1 MPPGI
6 TTLAADAPQ
15 LSAANTG
22 FMLIC
27 SALVMLMTPG
37 LAFFYGG
44 MVRVKSTL
52 NMLMM
57 SFISLGIVTILW
69 VLYGFS
75 LAFGTDAGSVIGW
88 SSDFVGLGGIGIT
101 ELWDGTTIP
110 VYVFAVFQLMFA
122 VLTPAL
128 ISGALADRVKF
139 TSWALFITLWVT
151 VVYFPVAHWVWGAGG
166 WLYELGVIDF
176 AGGTAVHIN
185 AGAAALG
192 VILVIGKRIGF
203 KKDPMRPHSLPL
215 VMLGAALLW
224 FGWFGFNAGS
234 WLGNDDGVGAVMFLN
249 TQVATGAAVLGW
261 LAYEK
266 IRHGSFTTL
275 GAASGA
281 VAGLVAITPAGG
293 SVSPLGAI
301 AVGVIAGVLCAMA
314 VGLKYRFG
322 YDDSLDVVG
331 VHLVGGVIGSL
342 LVGFFATG
350 GVQSDA
356 KGLFYGGGPDQ
367 LGKQAVGV
375 FAVLAYSL
383 VVSAALAFVLDRTI
397 GMRVGEDD
405 EISGIDQVEHAETA
419 YDFSGAGGGS
429 APVPRPRPQA
439 RQRRR
444 RTRRWTHEAHHRSRE
459 ATQAGRDQG
468 GPPGLRSPGPHGHGS
483 QRLRASARTHR
494 GLPRRRVHR
503 RPRTEDPYR
512 GPRRGRGRRT
522 ARRRGRQ
529 GRQDRQDRRREG
541 LERPGRDRDPRTDR
555 RTRTR
560 RTLTGRFP

>member
-1 MPPGI
+1 MAPAV
-6 TTLAADAPQ
+6 TTLAADAPA

-27 SALVMLMTPG
+27 SALVMLMTPA

-57 SFISLGIVTILW
+57 SFISLGIVTVLW
-69 VLYGFS
+69 VLYGFG
-75 LAFGTDAGSVIGW
+75 LAFGTDIGSVIGW
-88 SSDFVGLGGIGIT
+88 SPDYLGLSGIGVT
-101 ELWDGTTIP
+101 ELWDGYTIP

-139 TSWALFITLWVT
+139 TAWALFVALWAT

-166 WLYELGVIDF
+166 WLFEMGVIDF

-192 VILVIGKRIGF
+192 VILVIGKRVGF

-215 VMLGAALLW
+215 VMLGAGLLW

-234 WLGNDDGVGAVMFLN
+234 WLGNDDGVGAVMFVN
-249 TQVATGAAVLGW
+249 TQVATAAAMLAW
-261 LAYEK
+261 LTYEK
-266 IRHGSFTTL
+266 LRHGAFTTL

-293 SVSPLGAI
+293 SCSPLGAI
-301 AVGVIAGVLCAMA
+301 AIGAVAGLVCAMA
-314 VGLKYRFG
+314 VGLKYKLG
-322 YDDSLDVVG
+322 YDDSLDVIG

-356 KGLFYGGGPDQ
+356 KGLFYGGGLEQ
-367 LGKQAVGV
+367 LGKQAIGV
-375 FAVLAYSL
+375 VAVLAYSL
-383 VVSAALAFVLDRTI
+383 IVSAVLALIIDRTM
-397 GMRVGEDD
+397 GMRVSEDD
-405 EISGIDQVEHAETA
+405 EVSGIDQVEHAETA
-419 YDFSGAGGGS
+419 YDFSGAGGGT
-429 APVPRPRPQA
+429 VPR
-439 RQRRR
+439 
-444 RTRRWTHEAHHRSRE
+444 TT
-459 ATQAGRDQG
+459 ATA
-468 GPPGLRSPGPHGHGS
+468 
-483 QRLRASARTHR
+483 
-494 GLPRRRVHR
+494 
-503 RPRTEDPYR
+503 
-512 GPRRGRGRRT
+512 T
-522 ARRRGRQ
+522 AAPAPAVTQ
-529 GRQDRQDRRREG
+529 NKKVDA
-541 LERPGRDRDPRTDR
+541 
-555 RTRTR
+555 
-560 RTLTGRFP
+560 

>member
-6 TTLAADAPQ
+6 TTLAADAPE

-75 LAFGTDAGSVIGW
+75 LAFGSDVGSVIGW
-88 SSDFVGLGGIGIT
+88 SSDYVGFSNIGVT
-101 ELWDGTTIP
+101 ELWDGYTIP
-110 VYVFAVFQLMFA
+110 VYVFAAFQLMFA

-139 TSWALFITLWVT
+139 SAWALFIVLWVT
-151 VVYFPVAHWVWGAGG
+151 IVYFPVAHWVWGAGG
-166 WLYELGVIDF
+166 WLFEMGVIDF

-249 TQVATGAAVLGW
+249 TQVATAAAVLGW
-261 LAYEK
+261 LVYEK
-266 IRHGSFTTL
+266 LRHGSFTTL

-281 VAGLVAITPAGG
+281 VSGLVAITPAGG

-301 AVGVIAGVLCAMA
+301 AVGAIAGVLCAMA
-314 VGLKYRFG
+314 VGLKYKFG

-331 VHLVGGVIGSL
+331 VHLVGGIIGSV

-356 KGLFYGGGPDQ
+356 KGLFYGGGVEQ
-367 LGKQAVGV
+367 LGKQVVGV
-375 FAVLAYSL
+375 VAVLAYSL
-383 VVSAALAFVLDRTI
+383 VVSGLIALVLHKTI
-397 GMRVGEDD
+397 GMRVSEDD

-419 YDFSGAGGGS
+419 YDFSGAGGGTVS
-429 APVPRPRPQA
+429 RTTAAATDPTAAPKAKKVDA
-439 RQRRR
+439 
-444 RTRRWTHEAHHRSRE
+444 
-459 ATQAGRDQG
+459 
-468 GPPGLRSPGPHGHGS
+468 
-483 QRLRASARTHR
+483 
-494 GLPRRRVHR
+494 
-503 RPRTEDPYR
+503 
-512 GPRRGRGRRT
+512 
-522 ARRRGRQ
+522 
-529 GRQDRQDRRREG
+529 
-541 LERPGRDRDPRTDR
+541 
-555 RTRTR
+555 
-560 RTLTGRFP
+560 